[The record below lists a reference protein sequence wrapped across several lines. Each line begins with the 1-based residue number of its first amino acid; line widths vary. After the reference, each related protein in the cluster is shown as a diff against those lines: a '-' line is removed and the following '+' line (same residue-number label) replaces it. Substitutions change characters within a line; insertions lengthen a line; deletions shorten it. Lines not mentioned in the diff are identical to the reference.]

1 MSDRKAALFFVFIS
15 KPKTGKH
22 ANHSMIHVD
31 YNGDVILEQQRVL
44 EAALSTNPKTQ
55 KALQKLVRQVV
66 MEARSTVVRAAG
78 QAMEHDPRQAARAVR
93 TAVYKKILGA
103 NINIYSSM
111 HAHGTNSYEPPRHP
125 SARGGNRRM
134 RSARTQQIMSY
145 APLDRGFILRWQND
159 GTTDRNINFKNNS
172 RRKVDKWNHH
182 PNTGYRGRI
191 APRNFFRGAG
201 ERALAQAA
209 DNLAVLIDNE
219 LMTMLNKTK

>member
-1 MSDRKAALFFVFIS
+1 
-15 KPKTGKH
+15 
-22 ANHSMIHVD
+22 MIHVD

-78 QAMEHDPRQAARAVR
+78 QAMEHDPRQASRAVR

-103 NINIYSSM
+103 NINIFSSM

-145 APLDRGFILRWQND
+145 APLDRGFILRWVN
-159 GTTDRNINFKNNS
+159 GGMTKTNPRTINFTRNEK
-172 RRKVDKWNHH
+172 RKVDKWNKH
-182 PNTGYRGRI
+182 PNTGSRGAI